1 MLSEN
6 MQLTSE
12 NEATVAAAAP
22 NESITLK
29 TRDQIMNAPP
39 PWIKSRNLK

>member
-1 MLSEN
+1 

-22 NESITLK
+22 KESITLK
-29 TRDQIMNAPP
+29 TRDQMMNSALPLS
-39 PWIKSRNLK
+39 KSRNLQ